1 MEFGKKHVLVWGSIF
16 LLVVALVLSIRQI
29 YVMFAAVALV
39 GPASYLLSR
48 RTLEA
53 LAVRRQCPG
62 VMKQGEEREI
72 TLTVANEGVRR
83 RYFLTAEDEIP
94 DGLER
99 VGEGRRLISS
109 LAADEEVEVSYVLG
123 ARRRGVYQVGPA
135 LLTHADLLGL
145 YKFEKR
151 VGEPHELVVH
161 PTPEQVP
168 ESWARAS
175 SVRARQR
182 PRRRFRGEGNE
193 FYGVRPFTAGD
204 DLRRID
210 WKTTARRSQLA
221 VREYERAEALDC
233 VVALDLSSA
242 HHRGEGDDS
251 TLEMGVKLGASIA
264 AHLLKRGS
272 SVGLVAA
279 GAEDWSLP
287 TSADPRQIVRIL
299 DALARVRAEASD
311 DFTEVLARHRNY
323 LPQGCMLAAISADLR
338 PELVGAALAWLRQG
352 YAVTWMVLEGRERGP
367 QQPWELTEELL
378 AARMTQRGVP
388 AYIIEPG
395 RPLAM
400 SLRRTYRAAL

>member
-16 LLVVALVLSIRQI
+16 LLVVGMVLAIRQI
-29 YVMFAAVALV
+29 YVMFAALALLA
-39 GPASYLLSR
+39 PLSYLLSR

-62 VMKQGEEREI
+62 VMKEGQEREI
-72 TLTVANEGVRR
+72 RLTLRNEGVRR
-83 RYFLTAEDEIP
+83 RYFFTVQDELP
-94 DGLER
+94 DGLEM
-99 VGEGRRLISS
+99 VGEGRRLLSS
-109 LAADEEVEVSYVLG
+109 LAADEEADLSYVLR

-135 LLTHADLLGL
+135 LLAHADLLGL
-145 YKFEKR
+145 YDFEKR
-151 VGEPHELVVH
+151 AGEPDELVVH
-161 PTPEQVP
+161 PTPEDVP

-175 SVRARQR
+175 SLRARQR
-182 PRRRFRGEGNE
+182 PRRRFRGEGTE
-193 FYGVRPFTAGD
+193 FYGVRAYTAGD

-251 TLEMGVKLGASIA
+251 TLEMGVKAAASIA
-264 AHLLKRGS
+264 AHLLERGS

-279 GAEDWSLP
+279 GIEDWSLA
-287 TSADPRQIVRIL
+287 TSGDPRQMIRIL
-299 DALARVRAEASD
+299 DALARVKAETAQ
-311 DFTEVLARHRNY
+311 DFTGVLAGHRNY
-323 LPQGCMLAAISADLR
+323 LPQGCMIAAISPDLR
-338 PELVGAALAWLRQG
+338 PELVGSAQALSRQG
-352 YAVTWMVLEGRERGP
+352 YAATWMVLEARDRGL

-378 AARMTQRGVP
+378 AARMTQQGLP
-388 AYIIEPG
+388 SYIIEPG

-400 SLRRTYRAAL
+400 SLRRTYRAAR